1 MTAPAQLDAAPA
13 QADVRR
19 TTPAGGGL
27 ALAVVVALAAAG
39 GAALSGAV
47 RPSLLF
53 DPGIGVRWGLPV
65 LRGIADLAAALT
77 VGALVLAAVALPAGR
92 VGARVRAHG
101 PALLLAAASSAVW
114 AVATGA
120 VLVATCV
127 DVSTLAVDDP
137 AFGSAIG
144 AFVTD
149 GAVGTGL
156 LVTALVAAA
165 VATLACGVRSLTGA
179 GLLCL
184 LALAGLVPQALGGHA
199 AGAASHETAVTSLG
213 LHLVGVTVWVGGLVA
228 LVLLRPGLEGAHDRS
243 EPASPAALTA
253 AVRRYS
259 TMAGIAFVAVAA
271 SGLVNAWLRL
281 PGPAG
286 LTGGYGA
293 LLLLKTTALI
303 ALGVAGVLHR
313 RRALP
318 RLAEGEPGAFR
329 RLALVEAGVMTVAI
343 GLSAALSRT
352 APPLPDRPVER
363 LTPAQVLTGYPLPD
377 EPQALDWLLSWR
389 PDLLWVVVAAVAAGL
404 YAAAVHRLRARG
416 DSWPLVR
423 GLTWYAG
430 LAVLLWATCGAP
442 AIYGRVLFSAHM
454 VGHMTVGMV
463 VPLLLVA
470 AAPITLALRTLPVRH
485 DGTRGPREWLLVAVE
500 SRPLRALGHPVVAAG
515 LFTGSLIVFY
525 HSPLFGL
532 ALRTHVGHELMFV
545 HFLLTGYVFVWM
557 LVGVDPGP
565 RRPPPAARLV
575 VLLATMG
582 FHAFFGVT
590 LVSGT
595 ALLEPEWFTA
605 LGRTWGDDALADQK
619 VGGGIAWAVGELPT
633 LVLALL
639 IAVQWSRS
647 DAREARRLD
656 RRADRDGDADLTAYN
671 AMLAG
676 MADRPAAGP
685 ARVSPGRDSTGP

>member
-1 MTAPAQLDAAPA
+1 M
-13 QADVRR
+13 
-19 TTPAGGGL
+19 
-27 ALAVVVALAAAG
+27 
-39 GAALSGAV
+39 
-47 RPSLLF
+47 
-53 DPGIGVRWGLPV
+53 
-65 LRGIADLAAALT
+65 
-77 VGALVLAAVALPAGR
+77 
-92 VGARVRAHG
+92 
-101 PALLLAAASSAVW
+101 
-114 AVATGA
+114 
-120 VLVATCV
+120 
-127 DVSTLAVDDP
+127 
-137 AFGSAIG
+137 
-144 AFVTD
+144 
-149 GAVGTGL
+149 
-156 LVTALVAAA
+156 
-165 VATLACGVRSLTGA
+165 
-179 GLLCL
+179 
-184 LALAGLVPQALGGHA
+184 
-199 AGAASHETAVTSLG
+199 
-213 LHLVGVTVWVGGLVA
+213 
-228 LVLLRPGLEGAHDRS
+228 
-243 EPASPAALTA
+243 
-253 AVRRYS
+253 
-259 TMAGIAFVAVAA
+259 
-271 SGLVNAWLRL
+271 
-281 PGPAG
+281 
-286 LTGGYGA
+286 
-293 LLLLKTTALI
+293 
-303 ALGVAGVLHR
+303 
-313 RRALP
+313 
-318 RLAEGEPGAFR
+318 
-329 RLALVEAGVMTVAI
+329 
-343 GLSAALSRT
+343 
-352 APPLPDRPVER
+352 
-363 LTPAQVLTGYPLPD
+363 
-377 EPQALDWLLSWR
+377 
-389 PDLLWVVVAAVAAGL
+389 
-404 YAAAVHRLRARG
+404 
-416 DSWPLVR
+416 R

-454 VGHMTVGMV
+454 IGHMTVGMV

-500 SRPLRALGHPVVAAG
+500 SRPLRALGHPVVAAV

-545 HFLLTGYVFVWM
+545 HFLLTGYLFVWM

-595 ALLEPEWFTA
+595 AVLEPEWFTA

-676 MADRPAAGP
+676 MADRPAAGRAAEPVTGPTAAP
-685 ARVSPGRDSTGP
+685 ARVSPARDSTGP